1 MKVLH
6 LVQKPQFRGA
16 EVFTCQLATH
26 INQSGHT
33 ASLAFV
39 FPGPSELPFKD
50 KIFHLNGRKE
60 RKLGDVKAWKR
71 LAEIIKEEKPDI
83 IQANAGDTLKYAVFS
98 KLLFQWK
105 QPIVFRNASTISLY
119 IKAGWAKAWNRF
131 FFNRVDKIISVSNTS
146 AADFAQLYPQFRNKI
161 TTIPVGIEYIESA
174 IEEGKSNKNL
184 IKNKGLHPALVH
196 VGGFSYEKNHIGLI
210 SIFEQILIKQ
220 PKAELHLVGD
230 GPMRQQIEQLVQQK
244 GLTNCIHFYGFQK
257 EAIRYIQEADVLLL
271 PSIIEGLPGVIL
283 EAFFC
288 KTPVVAYNVG
298 GIKEVLMNGSTGRL
312 IEKGDEA
319 AFADAVIQSYENTDD
334 NSCLVENAYKL
345 VTTEYLNTHIAKKF
359 LKVYASVLN

>member
-1 MKVLH
+1 MKVLQ

-26 INQSGHT
+26 INQVGHD

-39 FPGPSELPFKD
+39 FPGTSELPFRD

-71 LAEIIKEEKPDI
+71 LAEIIKAEKPDI

-119 IKAGWAKAWNRF
+119 IKAGWAKVWNRF
-131 FFNRVDKIISVSNTS
+131 FFSRVDKIISVSKTS
-146 AADFAQLYPQFRNKI
+146 ASDFGNLYPQFRHKI
-161 TTIPVGIEYIESA
+161 TTIPVGIEYTVSV
-174 IEEGKSNKNL
+174 EGQGKQKHL
-184 IKNKGLHPALVH
+184 LKKQGMGPALIH
-196 VGGFSYEKNHIGLI
+196 VGGFSYEKNHTGLI
-210 SIFEQILIKQ
+210 SIFQQLLIKQ
-220 PKAELHLVGD
+220 PNAQLHLVGD
-230 GPMRQQIEQLVQQK
+230 GPLRQQIEQLVQQK
-244 GLTNCIHFYGFQK
+244 GLSHCIHFYGFQQD
-257 EAIRYIQEADVLLL
+257 AIRYIKEADVLLL

-283 EAFFC
+283 EAFYS

-298 GIKEVLMNGSTGRL
+298 GIKEVLMNAKTGRL
-312 IEKGDEA
+312 IDKGDES
-319 AFADAVIQSYENTDD
+319 AFADAVIEALKPSEEN
-334 NSCLVENAYKL
+334 CHLVENAYQL
-345 VTTEYLNTHIAKKF
+345 VTSEYLNTHIASEF

>member
-26 INQSGHT
+26 LNQAGHS
-33 ASLAFV
+33 ASIAFV
-39 FPGPSELPFKD
+39 FPGSSELPFKD
-50 KIFHLNGRKE
+50 KVFHLNGRKE

-71 LAEIIKEEKPDI
+71 LAAIINEEKPDI

-98 KLLFQWK
+98 KLLFGWK

-119 IKAGWAKAWNRF
+119 IKAGWAKAFNRF
-131 FFNRVDKIISVSNTS
+131 FFNRVDKVISVSKTS
-146 AADFAQLYPQFRNKI
+146 AADFATLYPQFQNKI
-161 TTIPVGIEYIESA
+161 TTIPVGIEYAELKTRDKRI
-174 IEEGKSNKNL
+174 NYL
-184 IKNKGLHPALVH
+184 IKNKDSNPALVH
-196 VGGFSYEKNHIGLI
+196 VGGFTYEKNHVGLI
-210 SIFEQILIKQ
+210 SIFEKVLDKR
-220 PKAELHLVGD
+220 PDAELHLVGD
-230 GPMRQQIEQLVQQK
+230 GPMRQQIEKVVQQK
-244 GLTNCIHFYGFQK
+244 GLTDHIRFYGFQK
-257 EAIRYIQEADVLLL
+257 EAIQYIQEADVLLL

-298 GIKEVLMNGSTGRL
+298 GIKEVLMNDHTGRM
-312 IEKGDEA
+312 IDKGDEV
-319 AFADAVIQSYENTDD
+319 AFANAVIQSLEDSEV
-334 NSCLVENAYKL
+334 NSRLIENAYQL
-345 VTTEYLNTHIAKKF
+345 VTTEYLNTHIASEF